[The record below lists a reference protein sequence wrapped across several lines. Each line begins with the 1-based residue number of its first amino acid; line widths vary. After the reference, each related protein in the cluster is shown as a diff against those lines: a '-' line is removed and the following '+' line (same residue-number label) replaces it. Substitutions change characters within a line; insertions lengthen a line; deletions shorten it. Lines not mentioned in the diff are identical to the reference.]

1 MKGQHINWCC
11 SHPPPKKPTRAHP
24 LEIESYKKQLAE
36 ANAKLNFIMKRRA
49 IHKTPQTENDLAAT
63 NNLIEK
69 LIHILTPNKPTES
82 IPQKKAA
89 VSVGTQTGGPVSVGT
104 QTGSSESSGSSEAS
118 DVSSETENLVGTAYM
133 LLLNRTTE
141 DPEKLAERLN
151 TMSKSQLEQIISSQ
165 PPEKVRLAEGQAG
178 VMTLIEL
185 QQKNR

>member
-63 NNLIEK
+63 NNLIQK
-69 LIHILTPNKPTES
+69 LIHILTPNKATES
-82 IPQKKAA
+82 IPQQKAA
-89 VSVGTQTGGPVSVGT
+89 VSVGTVGT
-104 QTGSSESSGSSEAS
+104 QTGSSQSSGSSEAS

-141 DPEKLAERLN
+141 DPDKLAERLN

-165 PPEKVRLAEGQAG
+165 PPERVRQAEGQAG
-178 VMTLIEL
+178 AMTIQEL
-185 QQKNR
+185 QQKSR

>member
-11 SHPPPKKPTRAHP
+11 SHPPPKKPNRAHP

-36 ANAKLNFIMKRRA
+36 ANAKLHFIMKRRA

-63 NNLIEK
+63 NNLIQK
-69 LIHILTPNKPTES
+69 LIHILTPNKATES
-82 IPQKKAA
+82 IPQQKAA
-89 VSVGTQTGGPVSVGT
+89 VSVGTVGT
-104 QTGSSESSGSSEAS
+104 QTGSPEPSQSSGSSEAS

-165 PPEKVRLAEGQAG
+165 PPERVRLAEGQAG
-178 VMTLIEL
+178 VMTLLEL